1 MPKKLK
7 QLISILLLLS
17 LFLLLGACSAKPQ
30 SATSKEKQPKEI
42 RIGMIRVPNDK
53 QVAKA
58 EGFFKKHFEDKGIKT
73 KFIFFDSGVAAN
85 QAFVSN
91 SIDFAE
97 MGYTNGVVALAT
109 EVPVELV
116 WIHEVLGGNEALVA
130 RKGAKIK
137 KIKDLKG
144 KKIATPFSSTSHFSL
159 LQALNEAGLS
169 HQEVTLLDMQTSEIV
184 AAWERGD
191 IDAAYTWEPTL
202 SNLKKT
208 GNTLIDSKE
217 LAKKGYMT
225 TNIELV
231 HQSFAEEYP
240 ELVSEFLLTLNDGVM
255 SYQKEPKKAA
265 ASAAKELEL
274 STEEA
279 LGQMEGTTWVPL
291 ESQITADYLGTQT
304 KPGQFHH
311 VFFKTAQFL
320 KEQGSIKKELT
331 EKEISE
337 FINPSYAEN
346 AMKKIKE

>member
-1 MPKKLK
+1 MQRKLK
-7 QLISILLLLS
+7 QFCLIIMLLPLL
-17 LFLLLGACSAKPQ
+17 LLLGACSSEKK
-30 SATSKEKQPKEI
+30 SATTEKQPKEI

-109 EVPVELV
+109 EVPVELI
-116 WIHEVLGGNEALVA
+116 WIHEVLGKNEALVA
-130 RKGAKIK
+130 RKKAEIK
-137 KIKDLKG
+137 TVSDLKG
-144 KKIATPFSSTSHFSL
+144 RKIATPFSSTSHFSL

-208 GNTLIDSKE
+208 GHVLIDSQE
-217 LAKKGYMT
+217 LAQQGYMT

-231 HQSFAEEYP
+231 HQDFAKKYP
-240 ELVSEFLLTLNDGVM
+240 ELVVEFLVTLNDGVT
-255 SYQKEPKKAA
+255 SYQNDPKKAA
-265 ASAAKELEL
+265 TSAAKELDL
-274 STEEA
+274 TTEEA
-279 LGQMEGTTWVPL
+279 LGQMEGTTWLSL
-291 ESQITADYLGTQT
+291 EQQISADYFGTSA
-304 KPGQFHH
+304 KPGQFNQ
-311 VFFKTAQFL
+311 VFLKTAQFL
-320 KEQGSIKKELT
+320 KEQGSIKKAPT

-337 FINPSYAEN
+337 FINSSYAEE
-346 AMKKIKE
+346 AMKSRKE